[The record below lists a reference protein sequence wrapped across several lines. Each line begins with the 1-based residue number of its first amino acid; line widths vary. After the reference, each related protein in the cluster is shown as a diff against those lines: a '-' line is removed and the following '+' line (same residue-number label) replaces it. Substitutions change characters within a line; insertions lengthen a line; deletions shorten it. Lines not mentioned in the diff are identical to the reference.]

1 MTHLSQIARTAA
13 ATALIGATMIASTI
27 VPAEASGK
35 ISPEQFA
42 RRICQSVI
50 RVQPGVSEF
59 DGCVSSL
66 TDSAQ
71 SISRGRAVAQARD
84 VCFARGLKPGST
96 DLNLCLLRAA
106 DTKADPDAIDLPDT
120 AGVAAGMTND
130 PQSSKSYFVVSS
142 DTKIHREQEACAR
155 LGFDP
160 AFGAFANCVANLQ
173 GTLQGIDMSG
183 G

>member
-1 MTHLSQIARTAA
+1 MTHLSQIARTVAA
-13 ATALIGATMIASTI
+13 AALIGAATIASTI
-27 VPAEASGK
+27 APAEASGK
-35 ISPEQFA
+35 TSPEQFA
-42 RRICQSVI
+42 RQICQSVI
-50 RVQPGVSEF
+50 RVRPGVGQF

-84 VCFARGLKPGST
+84 VCFAQGLKRGSA
-96 DLNLCLLRAA
+96 DLSLCLLKAA
-106 DTKADPDAIDLPDT
+106 DTRPGPDAIELPDP
-120 AGVAAGMTND
+120 ASVVAVMTD
-130 PQSSKSYFVVSS
+130 DTQSSKSYFAVSS

-160 AFGAFANCVANLQ
+160 AYAAFANCVANLQ
-173 GTLQGIDMSG
+173 STLQGIDMSG